1 MIDMIVLILFGAV
14 LAIMFLIFAIYSFG
28 FFVTFSAAPFV
39 RIPKNVLPKI
49 IELLDIKD
57 NSVVYDLGCGDGR
70 VILECYKHNPK
81 ARYIGI
87 EKSTMPYFFARI
99 KTRGIDKIKI
109 LRGDFFKKDLSQA
122 THLFLYLLPKTMD
135 ELLPKLEKEL
145 ASGTKLVSFNFS
157 FSKKHLEEIIEFLN
171 PKQKRSGLLYLYR
184 F

>member
-1 MIDMIVLILFGAV
+1 MIDIIVLIFLGAILAVVLLF
-14 LAIMFLIFAIYSFG
+14 FTIYSFG
-28 FFVTFSAAPFV
+28 FFSTYNSAPFV
-39 RIPKNVLPKI
+39 RIPKNILPKI

-70 VILECYKHNPK
+70 VILECYKHNQE
-81 ARYIGI
+81 AQYIGI
-87 EKSTMPYFFARI
+87 EKSTMPYIFARI
-99 KTRGIDKIKI
+99 KTRKIDKIKI
-109 LRGDFFKKDLSQA
+109 LRGDFFKKDLAQA

>member
-1 MIDMIVLILFGAV
+1 MIGIIILILFGAV

-28 FFVTFSAAPFV
+28 FFRTYNSAPFI

-49 IELLDIKD
+49 VKLLNIED

-70 VILECYKHNPK
+70 VLLECYKHNSK

-87 EKSTMPYFFARI
+87 ERSAIPYALARI
-99 KTRGIDKIKI
+99 KTRGINKIKI
-109 LRGDFFKKDLSQA
+109 LRGDFLKQDLSQA

-135 ELLPKLEKEL
+135 DLLPKLEKEL
-145 ASGTKLVSFNFS
+145 APGTKLVSCAFS
-157 FSKKHLEEIIEFLN
+157 FSAKQPEKVIEFSN
-171 PKQKRSGLLYLYR
+171 PSRSRPQFLYSYR